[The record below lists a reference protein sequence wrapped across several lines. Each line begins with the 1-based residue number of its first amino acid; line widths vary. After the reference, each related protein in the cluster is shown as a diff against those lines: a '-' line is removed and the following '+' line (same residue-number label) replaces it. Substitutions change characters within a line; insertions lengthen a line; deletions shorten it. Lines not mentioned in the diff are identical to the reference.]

1 MKATRIAVVNSH
13 PVQYSAP
20 LYAYANRDP
29 SLDITA
35 LYCTDYSLRGAQDPG
50 FKQSVKWDLD
60 LLGGYGHVFLGK
72 RARTRSIN
80 GFWSLVVPELWTEI
94 RSGKYDAVWLHGYA
108 YAAYVLAFIA
118 AKSKGLPVF
127 MRSETHLLL
136 TRARWKQWLRDSV
149 LARIYRYVDRFLAVG
164 SANHDYYRYL
174 GIAPGRIH
182 LVPYTVDNER
192 FMAASRLQPDER
204 ATLRQELGL
213 PANLPVLMFVSKFM
227 PRKHPEC
234 VLKAADL
241 LRKRGIDVA
250 VLMVGA
256 GDMDGEL
263 RALAAELALPNV
275 VFPGFINQ
283 TQLPRIYAT
292 ADVFVL
298 PSADEPWGF
307 IINEIMCAGLPVIA
321 SGDIG
326 SVPDLVHD
334 GINGRLMKAGDP
346 VSLAAAVEDILSDPL
361 RRAEMGQ
368 RSLAIISDWNYE
380 RCRLGLVDAVTPLPS
395 GAGARSRLL

>member
-20 LYAYANRDP
+20 LYAYVNRDP
-29 SLDITA
+29 DLDITA

-60 LLGGYGHVFLGK
+60 LLSGYGHVFLGE
-72 RARTRSIN
+72 RARTRSID

-108 YAAYVLAFIA
+108 YAAYVLAFVA
-118 AKSKGLPVF
+118 AKSKGLPVYI
-127 MRSETHLLL
+127 RSETHLWL

-149 LARIYRYVDRFLAVG
+149 LARVYRHVDRFLAVG
-164 SANHDYYRYL
+164 SANHDYYRHL
-174 GIAPGRIH
+174 GIAEERIH

-192 FMAASRLQPDER
+192 FIAASRLQADER
-204 ATLRQELGL
+204 AALKQKLGL
-213 PANLPVLMFVSKFM
+213 PADLPVLMFVSKFM
-227 PRKHPEC
+227 ARKHPGS
-234 VLKAADL
+234 VLKAAAL
-241 LRKRGIDVA
+241 LRDRGVDVA

-256 GDMDGEL
+256 GDMDAEL
-263 RALAAELALPNV
+263 RAQVEALALPHV

-283 TQLPRIYAT
+283 TELPRIYAT

-307 IINEIMCAGLPVIA
+307 IVNEIMCAGLPVVV
-321 SGDIG
+321 SDDVGC
-326 SVPDLVHD
+326 VPDLVHD
-334 GINGRLMKAGDP
+334 GINGRLMKAGD
-346 VSLAAAVEDILSDPL
+346 AASMAVAVEAILADPQ
-361 RRAEMGQ
+361 RRAEMGR
-368 RSLAIISDWNYE
+368 RSLDIISDWNYE
-380 RCRLGLVDAVTPLPS
+380 RCRLGLLAAVTPLQAEAS
-395 GAGARSRLL
+395 QGRLL